1 MRYLQRTSMADI
13 SQVVFGMFVAKP
25 LINSPLLSLTSTVN
39 VMMQVND
46 GTLGAEAMT
55 KYERPKV
62 ISISAAGEFS
72 EPFMATEVPFVSLS
86 VSPQF
91 NFSPPRTTEPVLD
104 AFVNVP
110 LVSLYVPSSISDFP

>member
-1 MRYLQRTSMADI
+1 MADI

-46 GTLGAEAMT
+46 GTLGAEAIT
-55 KYERPKV
+55 KYERLNRPKV
-62 ISISAAGEFS
+62 IPFFAAVGEFS